1 MLTFTGT
8 LTILKGQTYN

>member
-8 LTILKGQTYN
+8 FSGSPLPL